1 MRRSWPWRIALAGLL
16 WMEATLAAAPSDA
29 DCSRPEFATTLDPAS
44 AGAPLD
50 ARAVWLDGGRLRWPG
65 KPADGRYRLYAS
77 ERGRIE
83 TVAGQRV
90 TGADMTLRLELA
102 TEALPEDQA
111 ARFHYLGTGV
121 ELGLR
126 KRDRA
131 GLGERLRG
139 QLVLAE
145 VDARERVIDATH
157 VQPAAALDALY
168 ADAAER
174 QALGV
179 AITPAQTRIAVWA
192 PTARRVVLCLF
203 AKDDANAAQVLPM
216 QRDGDSGAWSIGLQ
230 GSHANQTYTL
240 LVDVFVRGHG
250 IVRNRVT
257 DPYSQ
262 SLDADSRH
270 SWIGALDAADTEPEG
285 WAADRSPA
293 PIAAATDMRIYELHL
308 RDFSVNDASVPAG
321 HRGKY
326 LAFTDTASDGMR
338 QLRALAAAGMTD
350 LHLLPVFDIATI
362 PETGCLT
369 PWPKGPP
376 AGEQQQALIAATRE
390 RDCYNWGYEPLHY
403 TAPEGSYASDAA
415 DPRVRIR
422 EFRRMVMALHRIG
435 LRVGMD
441 VVYNHTSAAGQVAG
455 SVLDRIV
462 PDYYH
467 RLDANGAIERSTCC
481 ANTAIEQRMMARLMR
496 DSVATWAREYHI
508 DSFRFDLMGHQP
520 RAAMEAVQAAA
531 DEARGRH
538 VVLLGEGW
546 NFGEVAD
553 GARFV
558 QASQRSLAGSG
569 IATFSDRARDAVRG
583 GGCCDSGVDLLA
595 RQGYVNGLDY
605 APNAMAEG
613 RATRA
618 DLLRAADLVRVGL
631 AGTLADYTMQTA
643 GGAILPLAG
652 IDYAGQ
658 PAGYAS
664 EPGEVVNYVENHDNP
679 TLFDINVLKLPPS
692 TPAAERARVQILAAA
707 IPMFS
712 QGIAYFHAGIEG
724 LRSKS
729 LDRNSYDS
737 GDWFN
742 RIDWSFR
749 DNGFGSGLPPAA
761 DNGADWP
768 LLRPL
773 LADPALKPS
782 AKLIQWTRDVFFD
795 LLRLRESSSL
805 FRLRSADEVRKRLR
819 FLNTGPDQIATLVV
833 AHLDGRELSDA
844 RYAELMFFINVDPR
858 PADYVVDAERDKAW
872 QLHPVQRRA
881 AAADARVREQAVF
894 DAKHGRFHV
903 PARSAVVFVIE

>member
-1 MRRSWPWRIALAGLL
+1 MRRWSISLSALLL
-16 WMEATLAAAPSDA
+16 SGFTASVMAQVSLADCDA
-29 DCSRPEFATTLDPAS
+29 DDFATTLSPAS
-44 AGAPLD
+44 GNPAAT
-50 ARAVWLDGGRLRWPG
+50 AVWIDGSRLIWPG
-65 KPADGRYRLYAS
+65 QTAGRYRLYHAAS
-77 ERGRIE
+77 GQMKA
-83 TVAGQRV
+83 TVGQEV
-90 TGADMTLRLELA
+90 LGADAVLELRQDDEPLDDL
-102 TEALPEDQA
+102 EAVA
-111 ARFHYLGTGV
+111 FAYLG
-121 ELGLR
+121 E
-126 KRDRA
+126 
-131 GLGERLRG
+131 GERLRLTNG
-139 QLVLAE
+139 TLAE
-145 VDARERVIDATH
+145 HVDWMQGQTLLVREDATGR
-157 VQPAAALDALY
+157 VEAAAALQSGALLDALFGEQ
-168 ADAAER
+168 AAKASLGAAPGVDETGF
-174 QALGV
+174 AL
-179 AITPAQTRIAVWA
+179 WA
-192 PTARRVVLCLF
+192 PTARRVDVCVFPGPQEAAAERLAMQPDPSSGVWRTGQEGDLHGRYYRYLVEVYVPGTGWVL
-203 AKDDANAAQVLPM
+203 
-216 QRDGDSGAWSIGLQ
+216 
-230 GSHANQTYTL
+230 
-240 LVDVFVRGHG
+240 
-250 IVRNRVT
+250 NRVT
-257 DPYSQ
+257 DPYSV
-262 SLDADSRH
+262 SLSADSRR
-270 SWIGALDAADTEPEG
+270 SQVLDLKRADTLPEG
-285 WAADRSPA
+285 WQDAPRPSPA
-293 PIAAATDMRIYELHL
+293 EHAVDAVLYELHV
-308 RDFSVNDASVPAG
+308 RDFSVADSSVPEADRGNYAAFG
-321 HRGKY
+321 HP
-326 LAFTDTASDGMR
+326 DSDGMR
-338 QLRALAAAGMTD
+338 HLRALADAGITD
-350 LHLLPVFDIATI
+350 LHLMPVFDIASI
-362 PETGCLT
+362 PEIGCVT
-369 PWPKGPP
+369 PAIPQGDDP
-376 AGEQQQALIAATRE
+376 EALQTAIAEVAA
-390 RDCYNWGYEPLHY
+390 RDCYNWGYDPLHY
-403 TAPEGSYASDAA
+403 GAPEGSYASDAMHGEV
-415 DPRVRIR
+415 RVRELRAAIQ
-422 EFRRMVMALHRIG
+422 ALHGIG

-441 VVYNHTSAAGQVAG
+441 VVYNHTPASGQALH

-462 PDYYH
+462 PGYYQ
-467 RLDANGAIERSTCC
+467 RLSPVGEVERSTCC

-805 FRLRSADEVRKRLR
+805 FRLRSADEVRRRLH
-819 FLNTGPDQIATLVV
+819 FLNTGPDQVATLLV
-833 AHLDGRELSDA
+833 AHLDGRELPDA

-858 PADYVVDAERDKAW
+858 AADYAVDAERGKAW

-881 AAADARVREQAVF
+881 DAADARVREQAVF
-894 DAKHGRFHV
+894 DAKHERFHV